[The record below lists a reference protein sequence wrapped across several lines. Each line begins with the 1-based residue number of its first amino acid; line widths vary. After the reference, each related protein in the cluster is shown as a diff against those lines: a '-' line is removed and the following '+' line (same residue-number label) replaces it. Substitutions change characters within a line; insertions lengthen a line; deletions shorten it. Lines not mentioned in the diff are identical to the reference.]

1 MPELPEVETTMRG
14 LSAIITGHR
23 FARVEARRP
32 DLRFPL
38 PPEFAGRMTGQKVLR
53 IDRRAKY
60 MLARFDSGLTWLTH
74 LGMSG
79 RMLVGQ
85 GPAPAPAKHDHII
98 IETDAGGHVV
108 YQDAR
113 RFGFMDLFP
122 TADEANHPRLK
133 SLGMEPLSGL
143 TPAKLKAMLLGKRPS
158 IKAALLDQRLI
169 AGLGNIYVCEA
180 LFRARVLPDRE
191 AGALKQ
197 AELKRL
203 AAAIPEVLKE
213 AIAAGGSSLRDYRQP
228 SGELGYFK
236 ASWGV
241 YGREG
246 EDCMTCGKSHIRR
259 IVQSGRSSFYCPTCQ
274 R

>member
-14 LSAIITGHR
+14 LAAIISGKR
-23 FARVEARRP
+23 LARVEARRP

-38 PPEFAGRMTGQKVLR
+38 PPDFAARMEGQMVLR

-60 MLARFDSGLTWLTH
+60 MLARLDGGLTWLTH

-79 RMLVGQ
+79 RMMVGQ
-85 GPAPAPAKHDHII
+85 GPAPKPAKHDHII
-98 IETDAGGHVV
+98 IETSDGGYAV

-122 TADEANHPRLK
+122 TSEEASHPRLV
-133 SLGMEPLSGL
+133 SLGIEPLSGL
-143 TPAKLKAMLLGKRPS
+143 TASKLKAMLAGKSSS

-180 LFRARVLPDRE
+180 LFRARVRPERE
-191 AGALKQ
+191 AGSMKQ

-203 AAAIPEVLKE
+203 TVAIPEVLRE
-213 AIAAGGSSLRDYRQP
+213 AISAGGSSLRDYRQP

-246 EDCMTCGKSHIRR
+246 EDCIICSKNHVRR